1 VKVATVKIG
10 WFVQWLK
17 DQRDVYAYTINASG
31 TISAPPRATST
42 PLPGHSRARS
52 EENVHARC
60 DGRGPDAPEL
70 GRLPGG
76 QDLELSKSL
85 VGSHATLHR
94 LVFYSGSLLLDIA

>member
-1 VKVATVKIG
+1 
-10 WFVQWLK
+10 
-17 DQRDVYAYTINASG
+17 
-31 TISAPPRATST
+31 
-42 PLPGHSRARS
+42 LPGHSRARS

-76 QDLELSKSL
+76 QDLEQREISRMILELHASIEDLELSKSL